1 MRKRLF
7 IGLLCI
13 TCMFVACV
21 PTPREDSI
29 VNKANGVL
37 EERIGASPV
46 AERPYDGPDSLQIEP
61 FGNDAFQIKV
71 DAAVHIPSTTRY
83 PVMEV
88 EQPFLS
94 VERGRELMSRM
105 ADGKPVF
112 TYKNELPQTKA
123 EIASQIAFMQD
134 MLTNPEKYFSEEER
148 AEAIE
153 AVQDELKQWQEAYL
167 NAPEQF
173 VASKID
179 LATME
184 YDATGQMH
192 GAVDFGKQDAA
203 YLCVA
208 EGGSVSFTNP
218 DDGIGAAVF
227 HYDYDNDFSHL
238 NGVTINKDD
247 AIRMGKEFLLGLG
260 EDTFEP
266 SLVLVGYCTPR
277 GESDLPISQ
286 WPQAYVVYFTR
297 AVAGVP
303 TIFYSDDS
311 YDGILLENEKLYA
324 PPIQQEY
331 VEMIIRDSGVNDM
344 FWSIPTKQTKVLNEN
359 VELLSFDK
367 IMAQFQ
373 AQAFYRSAPMLE
385 IETDVIHKE
394 LVIDRIDLGM
404 VQVRK
409 KNYPDTM
416 LMIPA
421 WTFFGYIHVTY
432 AEPHT
437 EFITGVSSEQETIRH
452 PGYVYMMINAI
463 DGSILNPVRGY

>member
-71 DAAVHIPSTTRY
+71 NAAVHIPNTTRY

-88 EQPFLS
+88 EQPFIT
-94 VERGRELMSRM
+94 VERGRDLMSRM

-112 TYKNELPQTKA
+112 TYENEMPQTKA
-123 EIASQIAFMQD
+123 EIAAEIAALQD
-134 MLTNPEKYFSEEER
+134 MLTNPENYFSVEER

-153 AVQDELKQWQEAYL
+153 AVQDELKEWQEAYP

-173 VASKID
+173 VASEID

-192 GAVDFGKQDAA
+192 GAVDFGKQRAA
-203 YLCVA
+203 YLCVV
-208 EGGSVSFTNP
+208 EGGSVSFNNP
-218 DDGIGAAVF
+218 DDGIGLVF
-227 HYDYDNDFSHL
+227 HYDFDNDFSDL
-238 NGVTINKDD
+238 NGVTIKKDE
-247 AIRMGKEFLLGLG
+247 AIRIGKEFLQGLG

-277 GESDLPISQ
+277 GESDLSISQ
-286 WPQAYVVYFTR
+286 WQQAYVIFFTR
-297 AVAGVP
+297 AVEGVP
-303 TIFYSDDS
+303 TTFYSDDS
-311 YDGILLENEKLYA
+311 YDGFLVENEKLYA

-331 VEMIIRDSGVNDM
+331 VKMIIRDSGVNDM

-359 VELLSFDK
+359 VQLLSFDK
-367 IMAQFQ
+367 IMVQFQ
-373 AQAFYRSAPMLE
+373 AQAFYRTAPNLE
-385 IETDVIHKE
+385 IETDVIQKE

-404 VQVRK
+404 VQIRK

-416 LMIPA
+416 LMIPV

-432 AEPHT
+432 AQPHT
-437 EFITGVSSEQETIRH
+437 AFITGVSSEKETIHH

-463 DGSILNPVRGY
+463 DGSVIDPVRGY